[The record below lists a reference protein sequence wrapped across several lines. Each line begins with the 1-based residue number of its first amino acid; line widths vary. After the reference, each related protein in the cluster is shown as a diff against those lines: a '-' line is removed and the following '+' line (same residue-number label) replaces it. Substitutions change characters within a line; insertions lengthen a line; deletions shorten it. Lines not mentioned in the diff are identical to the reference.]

1 MKKTVSYDE
10 ASANLR
16 KAAELLSKHGLCQ
29 YDFVRGGAICL
40 VESIARAIMGR
51 DPDDGSVLLLLGDAV
66 VRILQDRPEITRVL
80 AAAGT
85 PFIDNG
91 VQALCELN
99 NQAGHTTKKL
109 VALLNKAADQPEKKA
124 A

>member
-1 MKKTVSYDE
+1 MEKTVSYDE

-16 KAAELLSKHGLCQ
+16 KAAELLGKHGLCQ
-29 YDFVRGGAICL
+29 ENFARDGKICL
-40 VESIARAIMGR
+40 TESIARAIIRR
-51 DPDDGSVLLLLGDAV
+51 DPDDGQVFLSFGYAV
-66 VRILQDRPEITRVL
+66 TRIFQYRPEIARVL

-85 PFIDNG
+85 PLTHSG
-91 VQALCELN
+91 VSALCELN
-99 NQAGHTTKKL
+99 NKAGQTTEKL